1 VSFPVQFIGAVVR
14 LCKLANPY
22 VSPCK
27 NRSKVNT
34 EYLSATRWGRFFF
47 AVSFCKGV
55 VIFTLLNHRIC
66 CAANSIFP
74 SVRRP
79 KAGVAFSPNPEKN
92 NPNTASKTMSK
103 VVGYSLIFF
112 LDLVPS
118 ACLDIGVELYRKRLY
133 LGDC

>member
-66 CAANSIFP
+66 CAANSIFH
-74 SVRRP
+74 SVERI
-79 KAGVAFSPNPEKN
+79 KTGVSSGPNWGRNLTQTSPQNDE
-92 NPNTASKTMSK
+92 
-103 VVGYSLIFF
+103 
-112 LDLVPS
+112 
-118 ACLDIGVELYRKRLY
+118 
-133 LGDC
+133 